1 MKRVFDILTVLLA
14 ACVMAFTGCSPDEL
28 STEQYADKGVALNV
42 YGPQPVV
49 RGGQLRFLGSN
60 LDQVTAVILPGVDP
74 ITEIKVVQAG
84 VPSEIRITVP
94 KEGPEPGFVTLVTA
108 DGQEITTKTELE
120 FLETVVIESIEPL
133 SVKPGDVITIK
144 GEYLDLMHE
153 VIFTDD
159 VHVNKDE
166 FEVVPHSRY
175 EIKVK
180 VPEEA
185 RTGKVSLS
193 DLGMNSEDPENPMT
207 NYATSEEE
215 LVVAGPQVSKPVTGN
230 VHAGQELTI
239 TGSNFMYVDHVEIP
253 GAEISEFKINE
264 DGTILT
270 FTLPQQIQLGEI
282 ILVAKSGEEIPA
294 GTIQVKVPTELSVSP
309 SPVKAGQTLTISGKD
324 MDMVTGVSLPAS
336 GNVESPSITSESVSF
351 TVPAEAQEGNITLNL
366 NNGVSITVAYTLVK
380 PVVISYNAESVA
392 VGEELVISGTD
403 LDLVT
408 GVTFGGNVSVDV
420 TASQGS
426 IEVTVPSGAVTGALA
441 LNLANGTSVSGPELE
456 VEPEPVDENV
466 FWTWTGSFNSA
477 NWANDLNPVPDG
489 FDWSTVNLS
498 ESKVELVLQ
507 LTDVVADAQIVLQ
520 IPAGSW
526 PQVAGSSEVKPAA
539 GQTEAKIEFNQT
551 MLDDIM
557 TNGGFRIKGKNFSVT
572 KAELRKVVVS
582 DDDNEPVSGNI
593 LWEGNT
599 DLGNSWAVNVQVTNL
614 SELPYEAVIHVAYT
628 VNANAS
634 NAQLKLMSGA
644 DGWPVLTSVTDAD
657 PTYGTVNVAADG
669 EKSYKL
675 NNADVDAVKASSLI
689 ISGRDLTITKVYWTE
704 E

>member
-28 STEQYADKGVALNV
+28 STDQYADKGVALNV

-60 LDQVTAVILPGVDP
+60 LDQITAVILPGVDP
-74 ITEIKVVQAG
+74 ITEIEVVQAG

-153 VIFTDD
+153 VIFADD
-159 VHVNKDE
+159 VHVNEDD
-166 FEVVPHSRY
+166 FEEPHTRY

-180 VPEEA
+180 VPVEA

-193 DLGMNSEDPENPMT
+193 DLGMNSEDPENPMI

-215 LVVAGPQVSKPVTGN
+215 LVVAGPQVSEPVTGN
-230 VHAGQELTI
+230 VQAGQELTI
-239 TGSNFMYVDHVEIP
+239 TGSNFMYVDHIEIP
-253 GAEISEFKINE
+253 GAEISEFEINE
-264 DGTILT
+264 DGTNLT
-270 FTLPQQIQLGEI
+270 FTLPQQLQLGEI

-294 GTIQVKVPTELSVSP
+294 GTIQVKVPTDLSVSP
-309 SPVKAGQTLTISGKD
+309 SPVKAGQTLTISGMD
-324 MDMVTGVSLPAS
+324 MDMVTGVSLPVS

-351 TVPAEAQEGNITLNL
+351 AVPAEAQEGNITLNL
-366 NNGVSITVAYTLVK
+366 NNGVSITVSYTLVK
-380 PVVISYNAESVA
+380 PVVTSYNAESLA

-408 GVTFGGNVSVDV
+408 GVTFGGDVTVDV
-420 TASQGS
+420 TASQES
-426 IEVTVPSGAVTGALA
+426 IEMTVPSGAVTGALA

-466 FWTWTGSFNSA
+466 FWTWTGSFNSD

-489 FDWSTVNLS
+489 FDWSAVDLS
-498 ESKVELVLQ
+498 ENDVELVLQ

-551 MLDDIM
+551 MLEDIM
-557 TNGGFRIKGKNFSVT
+557 ANGGFRIKGKNFSVT
-572 KAELRKVVVS
+572 KAELRKVVSEGDPNVAFEGTQTLEWNDGFKIS
-582 DDDNEPVSGNI
+582 PGLWSGNMPDS
-593 LWEGNT
+593 G
-599 DLGNSWAVNVQVTNL
+599 VTLHVEFTASPDSGTPQLQIAGSDWTQL
-614 SELPYEAVIHVAYT
+614 S
-628 VNANAS
+628 
-634 NAQLKLMSGA
+634 
-644 DGWPVLTSVTDAD
+644 SVTDGPD
-657 PTYGTVNVAADG
+657 GYVNITEPDLT
-669 EKSYKL
+669 EKSYLL
-675 NNADVDAVKASSLI
+675 NDGDIAKVKSGGLI
-689 ISGRDLTITKVYWTE
+689 FKGQHLTITKVYWTE

>member
-1 MKRVFDILTVLLA
+1 MKRVFDILTALFATCL
-14 ACVMAFTGCSPDEL
+14 MAFTGCSPDEL

-74 ITEIKVVQAG
+74 ITEIEVVQAG

-159 VHVNKDE
+159 VHVNEDD
-166 FEVVPHSRY
+166 FEVPHSRY

-180 VPEEA
+180 VPVEA

-215 LVVAGPQVSKPVTGN
+215 LVVAGPQVSEPVTGN
-230 VHAGQELTI
+230 VQAGQELTI

-253 GAEISEFKINE
+253 GAEISEFEINE

-270 FTLPQQIQLGEI
+270 FTLPQQLQLGEI

-366 NNGVSITVAYTLVK
+366 NNGVSITVSYTLVK
-380 PVVISYNAESVA
+380 PVVTSYNTESVA
-392 VGEELVISGTD
+392 VGEDLVISGTD

-408 GVTFGGNVSVDV
+408 GVTFGGDVTVDV
-420 TASQGS
+420 TASQES
-426 IEVTVPSGAVTGALA
+426 IEMTVPSGAVTGALA

-466 FWTWTGSFNSA
+466 FWTWTGSFNSD

-489 FDWSTVNLS
+489 FDWSAVDLS
-498 ESKVELVLQ
+498 ENDVELVLQ

-551 MLDDIM
+551 MLEDIM
-557 TNGGFRIKGKNFSVT
+557 ANGGFRIKGKNFSVT
-572 KAELRKVVVS
+572 KAELRKVVSEGDPNVAFEGTQPLEWNDGFMIS
-582 DDDNEPVSGNI
+582 PGLWSGNMPDS
-593 LWEGNT
+593 G
-599 DLGNSWAVNVQVTNL
+599 VTLHVEFTASPDSGTPQLQIAGSDWTQL
-614 SELPYEAVIHVAYT
+614 S
-628 VNANAS
+628 
-634 NAQLKLMSGA
+634 
-644 DGWPVLTSVTDAD
+644 SVTDGPD
-657 PTYGTVNVAADG
+657 GYVNITEPDLT
-669 EKSYKL
+669 EKSYLL
-675 NNADVDAVKASSLI
+675 NDGDIAKVKSGGLI
-689 ISGRDLTITKVYWTE
+689 FKGQHLTITKVYWTE

>member
-1 MKRVFDILTVLLA
+1 MKRVFDILTALLA
-14 ACVMAFTGCSPDEL
+14 ACAMAFTGCSPDEL

-74 ITEIKVVQAG
+74 ITEIVVVQAG

-159 VHVNKDE
+159 VHVNEDD
-166 FEVVPHSRY
+166 FEEPHTRY

-180 VPEEA
+180 VPVEA

-215 LVVAGPQVSKPVTGN
+215 LVVAGPQVSEPVTGN
-230 VHAGQELTI
+230 VQAGQELTI

-253 GAEISEFKINE
+253 GAEISEFEINE
-264 DGTILT
+264 DGTTLT
-270 FTLPQQIQLGEI
+270 FTLPQRLQLGEI

-366 NNGVSITVAYTLVK
+366 NNGVSITVSYTLVK
-380 PVVISYNAESVA
+380 PVVTSYNAESLA

-408 GVTFGGNVSVDV
+408 GVTFGGDVTVDV
-420 TASQGS
+420 TASQES
-426 IEVTVPSGAVTGALA
+426 IEMTVPSGAVTGALA

-466 FWTWTGSFNSA
+466 FWTWTGSFNSD

-489 FDWSTVNLS
+489 FDWRAVDLS
-498 ESKVELVLQ
+498 ENDVELVLQ

-551 MLDDIM
+551 ML
-557 TNGGFRIKGKNFSVT
+557 
-572 KAELRKVVVS
+572 EL
-582 DDDNEPVSGNI
+582 N
-593 LWEGNT
+593 
-599 DLGNSWAVNVQVTNL
+599 
-614 SELPYEAVIHVAYT
+614 
-628 VNANAS
+628 
-634 NAQLKLMSGA
+634 
-644 DGWPVLTSVTDAD
+644 
-657 PTYGTVNVAADG
+657 
-669 EKSYKL
+669 
-675 NNADVDAVKASSLI
+675 
-689 ISGRDLTITKVYWTE
+689 
-704 E
+704 

>member
-1 MKRVFDILTVLLA
+1 M
-14 ACVMAFTGCSPDEL
+14 
-28 STEQYADKGVALNV
+28 
-42 YGPQPVV
+42 
-49 RGGQLRFLGSN
+49 
-60 LDQVTAVILPGVDP
+60 
-74 ITEIKVVQAG
+74 
-84 VPSEIRITVP
+84 P

-159 VHVNKDE
+159 VHVNEDD
-166 FEVVPHSRY
+166 FEEPHTRY

-180 VPEEA
+180 VPVEA

-215 LVVAGPQVSKPVTGN
+215 LVVAGPQVSEPVTGN
-230 VHAGQELTI
+230 VQAGQELTI

-253 GAEISEFKINE
+253 GAEISEFEINE
-264 DGTILT
+264 DGTTLT
-270 FTLPQQIQLGEI
+270 FTLPQRLQLGEI

-294 GTIQVKVPTELSVSP
+294 GTIQVKVPTDLSVSP

-366 NNGVSITVAYTLVK
+366 NNGVSITVSYTLVK
-380 PVVISYNAESVA
+380 PVVTSYNAESLA

-420 TASQGS
+420 TASQES

-466 FWTWTGSFNSA
+466 FWTWTGLFNSD

-489 FDWSTVNLS
+489 FDWRAVDLS
-498 ESKVELVLQ
+498 ENDVELVLQ

-557 TNGGFRIKGKNFSVT
+557 TNEGFRIKGKNFSVT

-599 DLGNSWAVNVQVTNL
+599 DLGNSWAVNV
-614 SELPYEAVIHVAYT
+614 
-628 VNANAS
+628 
-634 NAQLKLMSGA
+634 
-644 DGWPVLTSVTDAD
+644 
-657 PTYGTVNVAADG
+657 
-669 EKSYKL
+669 
-675 NNADVDAVKASSLI
+675 
-689 ISGRDLTITKVYWTE
+689 
-704 E
+704 

>member
-1 MKRVFDILTVLLA
+1 MKRVFDILTALFATCL
-14 ACVMAFTGCSPDEL
+14 MAFTGCSPDEL

-74 ITEIKVVQAG
+74 ITEIEVVQAG
-84 VPSEIRITVP
+84 VPSEIRIIVP

-159 VHVNKDE
+159 VHVNEDD
-166 FEVVPHSRY
+166 FEVPHSRY

-180 VPEEA
+180 VPVEA

-215 LVVAGPQVSKPVTGN
+215 LVVAGPQVSDPVTGN
-230 VHAGQELTI
+230 VQPGQELTI
-239 TGSNFMYVDHVEIP
+239 TGSNFMYVDHIEIP
-253 GAEISEFKINE
+253 GAEISKFEINE
-264 DGTILT
+264 EGTTLT
-270 FTLPQQIQLGEI
+270 FTLPQQLQLGEI

-294 GTIQVKVPTELSVSP
+294 GTIQVKVPTDLSVSP

-324 MDMVTGVSLPAS
+324 MDMVTGVSLPVS

-366 NNGVSITVAYTLVK
+366 NNGVSITVSYTLVK

-392 VGEELVISGTD
+392 VGEDLVISGTD

-420 TASQGS
+420 TASQES
-426 IEVTVPSGAVTGALA
+426 IKVTVPSGAVTGALA
-441 LNLANGTSVSGPELE
+441 LNLDNGTSVSGPELE

-466 FWTWTGSFNSA
+466 FWTWTGSFNSD
-477 NWANDLNPVPDG
+477 NWNNDLNPVPDG

-526 PQVAGSSEVKPAA
+526 PQVAGSSEVNPAA
-539 GQTEAKIEFNQT
+539 GQTEAKIEFKQT

-572 KAELRKVVVS
+572 KAELRKVVSEGDPNVAFEGTQPLEWIDGFKIS
-582 DDDNEPVSGNI
+582 PGLWSGNMPDS
-593 LWEGNT
+593 G
-599 DLGNSWAVNVQVTNL
+599 VTLHVEFTASPDSGTPQLQIAGSDWTQL
-614 SELPYEAVIHVAYT
+614 S
-628 VNANAS
+628 
-634 NAQLKLMSGA
+634 
-644 DGWPVLTSVTDAD
+644 SVTDGPD
-657 PTYGTVNVAADG
+657 GYVNITEPDLT
-669 EKSYKL
+669 EKSYLL
-675 NNADVDAVKASSLI
+675 NDGDIAKVKSGGLI
-689 ISGRDLTITKVYWTE
+689 FKGQHLTITKVYWTE

>member
-1 MKRVFDILTVLLA
+1 MKRVFDILTALFATCL
-14 ACVMAFTGCSPDEL
+14 MAFTGCSPDEL

-74 ITEIKVVQAG
+74 ITEIEVVQAG
-84 VPSEIRITVP
+84 VPSEIRIIVP

-120 FLETVVIESIEPL
+120 FLETVVIESIEPM

-153 VIFTDD
+153 VIFADD
-159 VHVNKDE
+159 VHVNEDD
-166 FEVVPHSRY
+166 FEEPHTRY

-180 VPEEA
+180 VPVEA

-207 NYATSEEE
+207 NYATSEGE
-215 LVVAGPQVSKPVTGN
+215 LIVAGPQVSKPVTDN
-230 VHAGQELTI
+230 VQAGHELTI
-239 TGSNFMYVDHVEIP
+239 TGSNFMYVDHIEIP
-253 GAEISEFKINE
+253 GTEISEFVINE
-264 DGTILT
+264 EGTTLT
-270 FTLPQQIQLGEI
+270 FTLPQQLQLGEI

-324 MDMVTGVSLPAS
+324 MNMVTGVSLPAS
-336 GNVESPSITSESVSF
+336 GNVELSSSTSESVSF

-366 NNGVSITVAYTLVK
+366 DNGVSITVAYTLVK
-380 PVVISYNAESVA
+380 PVVTSYNAESVA
-392 VGEELVISGTD
+392 VGEDLVISGTD

-420 TASQGS
+420 TASQER
-426 IEVTVPSGAVTGALA
+426 IDVTVPSGAVTGALA

-466 FWTWTGSFNSA
+466 FWTWTGSFNSD

-526 PQVAGSSEVKPAA
+526 PQVAGSSEVNPAA
-539 GQTEAKIEFNQT
+539 GQTEAKIEFKQT

-593 LWEGNT
+593 LWESNT
-599 DLGNSWAVNVQVTNL
+599 DLGNTWEENVQVKNL
-614 SELPYEAVIHVAYT
+614 SELPYDAVIHVAYT

-657 PTYGTVNVAADG
+657 PTYGTVNIAADG

-675 NNADVDAVKASSLI
+675 NNEDVDAIKASGLI
-689 ISGRDLTITKVYWTE
+689 IGGRDITITKVYWTE

>member
-74 ITEIKVVQAG
+74 ITEIDVVQAG

-159 VHVNKDE
+159 VHVNEDD
-166 FEVVPHSRY
+166 FEVPHSRY

-180 VPEEA
+180 VPVEA

-215 LVVAGPQVSKPVTGN
+215 LVVAGPQVSEPVTGN
-230 VHAGQELTI
+230 VQAGQKLTI

-253 GAEISEFKINE
+253 GAEISEFEINE

-270 FTLPQQIQLGEI
+270 FTLPQQLQLGEI

-324 MDMVTGVSLPAS
+324 MDMVTGVSLPVS

-351 TVPAEAQEGNITLNL
+351 AVPAEAQEGNITLNL
-366 NNGVSITVAYTLVK
+366 NNGVSITVSYTLVK
-380 PVVISYNAESVA
+380 PVVTSYNAESVA
-392 VGEELVISGTD
+392 VGEDLVIRGTD

-408 GVTFGGNVSVDV
+408 GVTFGGDVTVDV
-420 TASQGS
+420 TASQES
-426 IEVTVPSGAVTGALA
+426 IKVTVPSGAVTGALA

-466 FWTWTGSFNSA
+466 FWTWTGSFNSD

-489 FDWSTVNLS
+489 FDWSAVDLS
-498 ESKVELVLQ
+498 ENDVELVLQ

-572 KAELRKVVVS
+572 KAELRKVVSEGDPNVAFEGTQPLEWNDGFKIS
-582 DDDNEPVSGNI
+582 PGLWSGNMPDS
-593 LWEGNT
+593 G
-599 DLGNSWAVNVQVTNL
+599 VTLHVEFTASPDSGTPQLQIAGSDWTQL
-614 SELPYEAVIHVAYT
+614 S
-628 VNANAS
+628 
-634 NAQLKLMSGA
+634 
-644 DGWPVLTSVTDAD
+644 SVTDGPD
-657 PTYGTVNVAADG
+657 GYVNITEPDLT
-669 EKSYKL
+669 EKSYLL
-675 NNADVDAVKASSLI
+675 NDGDIAKVKSGGLI
-689 ISGRDLTITKVYWTE
+689 FKGQHLTITKVYWTE

>member
-1 MKRVFDILTVLLA
+1 MKRVFDILTALFATCL
-14 ACVMAFTGCSPDEL
+14 MAFTGCSPDEL

-74 ITEIKVVQAG
+74 ITEIEVVQAG
-84 VPSEIRITVP
+84 VPSEIRIIVP

-133 SVKPGDVITIK
+133 EVYPGDVITIK

-153 VIFTDD
+153 VIFADD
-159 VHVNKDE
+159 VHVNKDD
-166 FEVVPHSRY
+166 FEAHTRY

-180 VPEEA
+180 VPVEA

-215 LVVAGPQVSKPVTGN
+215 LVVAGPQVSEPVTGN
-230 VHAGQELTI
+230 VQAGQELTI
-239 TGSNFMYVDHVEIP
+239 TGSNFMYVNHIEIP
-253 GAEISEFKINE
+253 GAEISKFEINE
-264 DGTILT
+264 EGTTLT
-270 FTLPQQIQLGEI
+270 FTLPPQLQLGEI

-294 GTIQVKVPTELSVSP
+294 GTIQVKVPTDLSVRP

-324 MDMVTGVSLPAS
+324 MDMVTGVSLPVS
-336 GNVESPSITSESVSF
+336 GNVELSSITSESVSF

-366 NNGVSITVAYTLVK
+366 DNGVSITVAYTLVK
-380 PVVISYNAESVA
+380 PVVTSYNAESVA
-392 VGEELVISGTD
+392 VGDDLVISGTN

-420 TASQGS
+420 TASQES
-426 IEVTVPSGAVTGALA
+426 IKVTVPSGAVTGALA
-441 LNLANGTSVSGPELE
+441 LNLDNGTSVSGPELE

-466 FWTWTGSFNSA
+466 FWTWTGSFNAGSD
-477 NWANDLNPVPDG
+477 WTDDLNPVPDG

-498 ESKVELVLQ
+498 ESEVELVLQ

-520 IPAGSW
+520 IPVGLW

-551 MLDDIM
+551 MLDDIEKS
-557 TNGGFRIKGKNFSVT
+557 GGFRIKGQNFSVT

>member
-74 ITEIKVVQAG
+74 ITEIVVVQAG

-159 VHVNKDE
+159 VHVNEDR

-215 LVVAGPQVSKPVTGN
+215 LVVAGPQVSEPVTGN
-230 VHAGQELTI
+230 VQPGQKLTI

-253 GAEISEFKINE
+253 GTEISEFEINE
-264 DGTILT
+264 EGTTLT
-270 FTLPQQIQLGEI
+270 FTLPQQLQLGEI

-294 GTIQVKVPTELSVSP
+294 GTIQVKVPTDLSVSP

-324 MDMVTGVSLPAS
+324 MNMVTGVSLPAS
-336 GNVESPSITSESVSF
+336 ENVESPSITSESVSF

-366 NNGVSITVAYTLVK
+366 INGVSITVAYTLVK
-380 PVVISYNAESVA
+380 PVVTSYNAESVA
-392 VGEELVISGTD
+392 VGEDLVISGTD

-408 GVTFGGNVSVDV
+408 GVTFGGDVTVDV
-420 TASQGS
+420 TASQKS
-426 IEVTVPSGAVTGALA
+426 IKVTVPSGAVTGALA

-466 FWTWTGSFNSA
+466 WFRLECSGPVRERCGTGASA
-477 NWANDLNPVPDG
+477 DRCRG
-489 FDWSTVNLS
+489 
-498 ESKVELVLQ
+498 
-507 LTDVVADAQIVLQ
+507 
-520 IPAGSW
+520 
-526 PQVAGSSEVKPAA
+526 
-539 GQTEAKIEFNQT
+539 
-551 MLDDIM
+551 
-557 TNGGFRIKGKNFSVT
+557 
-572 KAELRKVVVS
+572 
-582 DDDNEPVSGNI
+582 
-593 LWEGNT
+593 
-599 DLGNSWAVNVQVTNL
+599 
-614 SELPYEAVIHVAYT
+614 
-628 VNANAS
+628 
-634 NAQLKLMSGA
+634 
-644 DGWPVLTSVTDAD
+644 
-657 PTYGTVNVAADG
+657 
-669 EKSYKL
+669 
-675 NNADVDAVKASSLI
+675 
-689 ISGRDLTITKVYWTE
+689 
-704 E
+704 

>member
-1 MKRVFDILTVLLA
+1 MKRVFDILTALLA
-14 ACVMAFTGCSPDEL
+14 ACAMAFTGCSPDEL

-60 LDQVTAVILPGVDP
+60 LDQITAVILPGVDP
-74 ITEIKVVQAG
+74 ITEIEVVQAG

-159 VHVNKDE
+159 VHVNEDY
-166 FEVVPHSRY
+166 FEVPHSRY

-193 DLGMNSEDPENPMT
+193 DLGKNSEDPENPMT

-215 LVVAGPQVSKPVTGN
+215 LVVAGPQVSEPVTGN

-253 GAEISEFKINE
+253 GAEISEFEINE

-270 FTLPQQIQLGEI
+270 FTLPQQLQLGEI

-294 GTIQVKVPTELSVSP
+294 GTIQVKVPTDLSVSP

-366 NNGVSITVAYTLVK
+366 NNGVSITVSYTLVK
-380 PVVISYNAESVA
+380 PVVTSYNAESLA

-408 GVTFGGNVSVDV
+408 GVTFGGDVTVDV
-420 TASQGS
+420 TASQES
-426 IEVTVPSGAVTGALA
+426 IEMTVPSGAVTGALA

-466 FWTWTGSFNSA
+466 FWTWTGSFNSDS
-477 NWANDLNPVPDG
+477 WANDLNPVPDG
-489 FDWSTVNLS
+489 FDWSAVDLS
-498 ESKVELVLQ
+498 ENDVELVLQ

-526 PQVAGSSEVKPAA
+526 PQVAGSSEVNPAA

-551 MLDDIM
+551 MLEDIM
-557 TNGGFRIKGKNFSVT
+557 ANGGFRIKGKNFSVT
-572 KAELRKVVVS
+572 KAELRKVVSEGDPNVAF
-582 DDDNEPVSGNI
+582 EGTQPLEWSGNMPDS
-593 LWEGNT
+593 G
-599 DLGNSWAVNVQVTNL
+599 VTLHVEFTASPDSGTPQLQIAGSDWTQL
-614 SELPYEAVIHVAYT
+614 S
-628 VNANAS
+628 
-634 NAQLKLMSGA
+634 
-644 DGWPVLTSVTDAD
+644 SVTDGPD
-657 PTYGTVNVAADG
+657 GYVNITEPDLT
-669 EKSYKL
+669 EKSYLL
-675 NNADVDAVKASSLI
+675 NDGDIAKVKSGGLI
-689 ISGRDLTITKVYWTE
+689 FKGQHLTITKIYWTE